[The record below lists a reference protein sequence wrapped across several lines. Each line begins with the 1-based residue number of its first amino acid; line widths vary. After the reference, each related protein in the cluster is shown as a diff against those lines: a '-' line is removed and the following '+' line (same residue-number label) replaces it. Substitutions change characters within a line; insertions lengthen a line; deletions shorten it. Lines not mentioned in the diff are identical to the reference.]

1 MWPFDIFRKKKSE
14 NAEETQEQTGIV
26 NAETQKTILGEQKDS
41 ATFEETAKFNPL
53 SIDSVIGYIKTQN
66 PESSAQDVAN
76 IITKLSEPKEDQDH
90 LTPEGDLPWGWRT
103 AHEKE
108 TKRYEAKYKKMWSAW
123 YESRYS
129 SPNTQLEALEAFVS
143 YMVRTKKLFEKKG
156 ECFNYW
162 RDDLFTDDYLEKL
175 SKELDDLKANI
186 EKLNAEYE
194 AKQEFEIHVLPTL
207 RENLV
212 EIIRENPGIL
222 QKDIYKLFDPIAKA
236 YIQEQLYSA
245 SKSNQIEREKSGN
258 TYKLYCK

>member
-14 NAEETQEQTGIV
+14 NAEETQEQGGIV

-41 ATFEETAKFNPL
+41 ATFEETAEFNPL

-66 PESSAQDVAN
+66 PEASAQDVAN
-76 IITKLSEPKEDQDH
+76 IITKLSEPEEDQDH
-90 LTPEGDLPWGWRT
+90 LTPEGDFPWGWRT

-162 RDDLFTDDYLEKL
+162 REDLFTDDYLKKL

-207 RENLV
+207 QEKLV